1 MTMRDRACGVILLC
15 PDCSE
20 VLIVYQNQSGQW
32 GLPKGH
38 AEEQCVPAETALE
51 CAVRELHEE
60 TGVRRDAYSIFGE
73 VSLGTDVFFVARL
86 GGSGSG
92 QGQVRSAVRIDIN
105 DKKEIGAVRWVPV
118 KSLAVFVANHRC
130 NVTLKRLRDFVRCN
144 AYRLGARAFASD
156 AYVNYG
162 RWDCLDAFGRRTPR
176 RDSTASA
183 TNRTTS
189 TLTLL
194 PSCL

>member
-1 MTMRDRACGVILLC
+1 MRDRACGVVLLGA
-15 PDCSE
+15 DCSE
-20 VLIVYQNQSGQW
+20 VLIVYQNQSKQW

-38 AEEQCVPAETALE
+38 ADELQVPAETALE
-51 CAVRELHEE
+51 CAVRELNEE
-60 TGVRRDAYSIFGE
+60 TGISRDAYSIFGE
-73 VSLGTDVFFVARL
+73 VSLGTDVFFVTRL
-86 GGSGSG
+86 NGSGSG
-92 QGQVRSAVRIDIN
+92 QGPVRSAVRIDIN

-118 KSLAVFVANHRC
+118 KSLAFFVANHRC

-144 AYRLGARAFASD
+144 SYRLGARAFARD

-162 RWDCLDAFGRRTPR
+162 RWDCLDASGRKARRERT
-176 RDSTASA
+176 ALA

-189 TLTLL
+189 TFTLL